1 MAAPKAHVSD
11 RKKAR
16 VKFIADK
23 LKSKTVMIV
32 SVKGLPSAQFQDIK
46 KKLRGKAHINVVKK
60 NLLNFAIEHAG
71 NKEIKALEEYNGD
84 ATALL
89 FSDHDAFEIS
99 GILASNKSP
108 AKAKAGDIAPADVE
122 VKAGPT
128 SLLPGPDIS
137 ALSAVGLAP
146 KVEDGKIS
154 VMQDKVIVKEGDTI
168 TEAHASIM
176 AKLDII
182 PFEVGIDPIAAFMD
196 GKIYADIKIDKEGFM
211 EDMLAKFGRVM
222 PFAVEIGYVC
232 PETLDFVLGKAG
244 MEGKAIEELIGK
256 DKVEETKEEAPVE
269 ESNEEAVAEKAP
281 EEGVPSDTQTGTS
294 EAKVEEAKEEA
305 VAEKESE
312 GDTQEVKEER
322 SVEEVEGKKEE
333 TNTEEAKVEE
343 SAEAASE

>member
-11 RKKAR
+11 RKKES
-16 VKFIADK
+16 VKKIAER

-71 NKEIKALEEYNGD
+71 NKDIKALEEYNGD
-84 ATALL
+84 STALL

-108 AKAKAGDIAPADVE
+108 AKAKAGDIAPSDVE

-128 SLLPGPDIS
+128 GLLPGPDIS

-168 TEAHASIM
+168 SEAHASIM

-196 GKIYADIKIDKEGFM
+196 GKVYADIKIDKEGFM

-232 PETLDFVLGKAG
+232 PETLDFIIGKAG
-244 MEGKAIEELIGK
+244 MEGNAIEALVGESDSND
-256 DKVEETKEEAPVE
+256 DKSSEDKSEEKTE
-269 ESNEEAVAEKAP
+269 ESEKK
-281 EEGVPSDTQTGTS
+281 EG
-294 EAKVEEAKEEA
+294 
-305 VAEKESE
+305 E
-312 GDTQEVKEER
+312 GDTQEEKPAASEGVPSKEEGKEKEEAAPVEEVKEENT
-322 SVEEVEGKKEE
+322 EVKPEE
-333 TNTEEAKVEE
+333 T
-343 SAEAASE
+343 AEAASE

>member
-1 MAAPKAHVSD
+1 MATPKAHVSD

-16 VKFIADK
+16 VKFIAEK

-71 NKEIKALEEYNGD
+71 NKDIKALEEYNGD

-108 AKAKAGDIAPADVE
+108 AKAKAGDIAPSDVE

-154 VMQDKVIVKEGDTI
+154 VMQDKIIVKEGDTI
-168 TEAHASIM
+168 SEAHASIM

-196 GKIYADIKIDKEGFM
+196 GKIYADIKIDKEEFM
-211 EDMLAKFGRVM
+211 EDMLAKFGRVT

-232 PETLDFVLGKAG
+232 PETLDFILGKAG
-244 MEGKAIEELIGK
+244 MEEGVLSDLIGK
-256 DKVEETKEEAPVE
+256 DAPAEEKAEEE
-269 ESNEEAVAEKAP
+269 NKEAVAE
-281 EEGVPSDTQTGTS
+281 ES
-294 EAKVEEAKEEA
+294 EK
-305 VAEKESE
+305 KESE
-312 GDTQEVKEER
+312 GDTPEAQKEEPKVEEKAPESAPSEDVKEENTEVKSEEVKE
-322 SVEEVEGKKEE
+322 
-333 TNTEEAKVEE
+333 
-343 SAEAASE
+343 